1 MKPISE
7 IDSSTNYLYFR
18 GINVTELC
26 RGSYETILHLL
37 VHGRLPTKEEERNLS
52 QRMKELRLLY
62 DRDIASLFDLAGS
75 LERIRKEN
83 ELNLFDTLLTFV
95 TLAPIVVAFEFGNDQ
110 QRRIWSPNNKL
121 GHAAN
126 FLWMTRGILPNETD
140 LSDFQAS
147 LILHMDDPQNPS
159 LSALQATIYDGKT
172 ISDALLSALTVHTG
186 PLHHGAGT
194 EAMMMF
200 EELREKSDKREY
212 LKQRLVSGGKIH
224 GLGHRI
230 YRGIDPR
237 AVILRQMLTRR
248 AKDTSHQWII
258 QASDI
263 VTKEGRELLSE
274 YKEIDAYPNVDLYN
288 AAFYFTFGFPPE
300 LNTSLFAVSRAA
312 GWMAHTLE
320 YLKS

>member
-1 MKPISE
+1 MQPISE
-7 IDSSTNYLYFR
+7 IDSSTNQLFFR
-18 GINVTELC
+18 GVKATELC
-26 RGSYETILHLL
+26 RESFERILHLL
-37 VHGRLPTKEEERNLS
+37 IHGRLPTQEEEKSLS
-52 QRMKELRLLY
+52 QRMIELRGLY
-62 DRDIASLFDLAGS
+62 DSDIASLFDLAGS
-75 LERIRKEN
+75 LERIRIDN
-83 ELNLFDTLLTFV
+83 NLNLFDTLLSFV
-95 TLAPIVVAFEFGNDQ
+95 TLAPIVVAFELGNDQ

-126 FLWMTRGILPNETD
+126 FLWMTKGIFPNETD
-140 LSDFQAS
+140 LSDFQTS

-159 LSALQATIYDGKT
+159 LSALQATINDGKT
-172 ISDALLSALTVHTG
+172 ISDALLSALTVHIG

-194 EAMMMF
+194 EAMIMF

-212 LKQRLVSGGKIH
+212 LRQRLVSGGKIH

-248 AKDTSHQWII
+248 VENTSHQWII

-263 VTKEGRELLSE
+263 VAKEGRELLLE

-288 AAFYFTFGFPPE
+288 AAFYYTFGFPPE
-300 LNTSLFAVSRAA
+300 LNTSLFAVSRTA
-312 GWMAHTLE
+312 GWIAHTLE
-320 YLKS
+320 YLKT

>member
-1 MKPISE
+1 MKPISD
-7 IDSSTNYLYFR
+7 IDPSTNQLYFR
-18 GINVTELC
+18 GINVAELC
-26 RGSYETILHLL
+26 RESYETILHLL
-37 VHGRLPTKEEERNLS
+37 VHGRLPTKEEERKLS
-52 QRMKELRLLY
+52 QRMIELRLLY
-62 DRDIASLFDLAGS
+62 NSDIVSLFDLAGS

-83 ELNLFDTLLTFV
+83 DLNLSDTLLSFV
-95 TLAPIVVAFEFGNDQ
+95 SLAPIVVAVELGNDQ
-110 QRRIWSPNNKL
+110 QRKIWSPNNKL

-126 FLWMTRGILPNETD
+126 FLWMTKGIHPNQID
-140 LSDFQAS
+140 LGDFQTS

-159 LSALQATIYDGKT
+159 LSALQATINDRKT

-194 EAMMMF
+194 QAMIMF
-200 EELREKSDKREY
+200 EELSEKSDKREY
-212 LKQRLVSGGKIH
+212 LKQRLISGGKIH

-237 AVILRQMLTRR
+237 AIILRQMLTRR
-248 AKDTSHQWII
+248 IKDTSHQWII

-263 VTKEGRELLSE
+263 VAKGGRQLLSE

-288 AAFYFTFGFPPE
+288 AAFYYTFGFPPE
-300 LNTSLFAVSRAA
+300 LNTLLFAVSRAA